1 MLHDLVYDKSIS
13 GIKCSID
20 KKSKS
25 TWIFRILSGCESK
38 TIFHCHVMKTASRTC
53 YVEITHSVGGGD
65 LKNLIACKPM
75 FQYLGFNTVL
85 YQRSMS
91 GPIKQI
97 IIKG

>member
-1 MLHDLVYDKSIS
+1 MLHDLIYDKSI
-13 GIKCSID
+13 GGLKCLID

-25 TWIFRILSGCESK
+25 TWIFRILYGCESK
-38 TIFHCHVMKTASRTC
+38 TIFHCHVMRTAKHTC
-53 YVEITHSVGGGD
+53 YVEITHSESNND
-65 LKNLIACKPM
+65 LRNLITCKLM

-91 GPIKQI
+91 GKVRQI